1 MFKRHIQAR
10 LLEALADTPV
20 VLLVGARQTGK
31 STLVRHLADS
41 VYPARYLTL
50 DDATT
55 LAAARHDP
63 TGFLAGLEG
72 PVIIDEVQ
80 RAPELF
86 LAIKS
91 SVDRQRQP
99 GRFLLTGSA
108 NVMLLPRLADAL
120 AGRMEILTLWP
131 LSQGEIEGAEED
143 FIDRLFAKELR
154 WPAKAALD
162 RTEVIERVLRGGYP
176 EVLQRETED
185 RRRAWFGAYLTTIL
199 QRDVREIANIEGLTD
214 LPRLLALLATR
225 TSSLLNL
232 ADLSRSIVIPQTTL
246 KRYMSLLEATFLVQP
261 LPAWS
266 AHLGKRLVKAPK
278 LVLNDTGLLA
288 YLLGVNGQ
296 RLAED
301 RTLLGGLLEDFVVME
316 LRKQASWSATGP
328 RLFHFR
334 TPTGHEVDIV
344 LENAAGRLVGVEVK
358 SSASVTA
365 DDFKGLRALQE
376 LTGRRFLRGVVL
388 YTGSE
393 RVPFGPHQWA
403 LPITDLWQ
411 RVSNPKTPRR

>member
-1 MFKRHIQAR
+1 
-10 LLEALADTPV
+10 V
-20 VLLVGARQTGK
+20 VLLTGARQTGK
-31 STLVRHLADS
+31 STLVHHIADS
-41 VYPARYLTL
+41 LYPARYLTL

-63 TGFLAGLEG
+63 TGFLAGLDG

-91 SVDRQRQP
+91 SVDRHRQP

-131 LSQGEIEGAEED
+131 LSQGEIGGVEED
-143 FIDRLFAKELR
+143 FLDRLFAVEMR
-154 WPAKAALD
+154 WPASL
-162 RTEVIERVLRGGYP
+162 RVERMELLRRVLGGGYP
-176 EVLQRETED
+176 EVIQRETED

-246 KRYMSLLEATFLVQP
+246 KRYMTLLEATFLVQP

-266 AHLGKRLVKAPK
+266 THLGKRLVKAPK

-288 YLLGVNGQ
+288 YLLGVNEQ
-296 RLAED
+296 RLEEG
-301 RTLLGGLLEDFVVME
+301 RTLLGGLLENFVVME
-316 LRKQASWSATGP
+316 LRKEASWSASQP

-334 TPTGHEVDIV
+334 TQTGHEVDIV
-344 LENAAGRLVGVEVK
+344 LENAAGKLVGVEVK

-393 RVPFGPHQWA
+393 RVPFSPHQLA
-403 LPITDLWQ
+403 LPIAHLWQ
-411 RVSNPKTPRR
+411 RASGSKRNRQ